1 MNKSVI
7 TALVFMLVASGSL
20 AVWSAFR
27 IAKQSELNQQAK
39 SVSVRES
46 PPGSDE
52 PILTEF
58 TLTERSGRPF
68 SSRDLEG
75 DVWVASFFFSVC
87 PGSCRAQNL
96 HVQTMQGKYAK
107 KGVKFV
113 SITCDPRVDT
123 PERLAEY
130 AAGFQAKPDAWFF
143 LTGEMPYIRR
153 IGAEFF
159 QIFVDERGHLDR
171 FMTVDKW
178 GNVRGYYDWANPAKM
193 IELGE
198 QLDELLAESEP
209 PADIQSPFTTTT
221 PVPDESE
228 SDEGESAEG
237 ELGEGESDEGPLE
250 QDEELTDLT
259 ELSGDASD
267 SELEGEVGSSSD
279 ELPREEAESEDSL
292 QP

>member
-7 TALVFMLVASGSL
+7 TALVLMLVASGSL
-20 AVWSAFR
+20 AVWSAWR
-27 IAKQSELNQQAK
+27 IAKQSELNQQMK
-39 SVSVRES
+39 SVSVREA
-46 PPGSDE
+46 PPGIDE

-68 SSRDLEG
+68 GSRDLEG

-87 PGSCRAQNL
+87 PGSCRTQNL
-96 HVQTMQGKYAK
+96 HVQSLQSKFAK

-130 AAGFQAKPDAWFF
+130 AAGFQAKPDAWYF

-178 GNVRGYYDWANPAKM
+178 GNVRGYHDWVNPAKL
-193 IELGE
+193 IELEE

-209 PADIQSPFTTTT
+209 PAELKSPPVT
-221 PVPDESE
+221 PSPAHQEVESE
-228 SDEGESAEG
+228 
-237 ELGEGESDEGPLE
+237 
-250 QDEELTDLT
+250 EEDL
-259 ELSGDASD
+259 
-267 SELEGEVGSSSD
+267 
-279 ELPREEAESEDSL
+279 REEDLREEDLKDGSLAEDPAERAGVDEATREAPISE
-292 QP
+292 